1 MSEDPVKPE
10 EEQESSETDEI
21 PELEP
26 IPEPELSSDSEPPSD
41 TESDEEEEVLYVIQD
56 DTIPVS
62 SMEADFEE
70 ALDSFYLMDLLDFA
84 AVIDTAFEATI
95 PSHSQ

>member
-10 EEQESSETDEI
+10 EEQESSETDCI

-26 IPEPELSSDSEPPSD
+26 IPDSEPSSDSEPPSD
-41 TESDEEEEVLYVIQD
+41 TESEEEEEVLYVIQD
-56 DTIPVS
+56 DTIPDS
-62 SMEADFEE
+62 TMEADFEE
-70 ALDSFYLMDLLDFA
+70 ALDSFSLMDMLDLV